1 MQRRIFKCQDCRKK
15 QKPSGHFLL
24 TPLPGSDSLISCVSI
39 VLASASKAIVPKSSP
54 APTIKSMFKCVP
66 QTSYNPK
73 TMAIR
78 VNTLPVILRPLT
90 GANMG
95 QTRTHAGVFSLCV
108 CRSRLSSFVPA
119 RGGEVCRCHRRSII
133 DPNRRRKLTH

>member
-15 QKPSGHFLL
+15 QKRSGHFLL
-24 TPLPGSDSLISCVSI
+24 TPLPGSDSLIFCVSI
-39 VLASASKAIVPKSSP
+39 VLASVSKAIVPKSSP
-54 APTIKSMFKCVP
+54 APTIGSVFKRMP
-66 QTSYNPK
+66 QTPYNPK
-73 TMAIR
+73 TMDRR
-78 VNTLPVILRPLT
+78 VNTLPIVLRPLT

-119 RGGEVCRCHRRSII
+119 RGGEVCRNCGYF
-133 DPNRRRKLTH
+133 T